1 MSKTVRDGALF
12 SGKGLTG
19 SISAQVHSH
28 AGRLL
33 GLVISHTE
41 TTAQSVIFYDSTTST
56 AGTEIAAFR
65 VDPNQSPWALFLPRD
80 AGIPFDT
87 ALYITASNCDVLIW
101 SVDYG

>member
-1 MSKTVRDGALF
+1 MAKTVRDGALF

-41 TTAQSVIFYDSTTST
+41 TSAQSVIFYDAT
-56 AGTEIAAFR
+56 AATGGTEIAAFR
-65 VDPNQSPWALFLPRD
+65 VNSDQSPFVLFLPSD
-80 AGIPFDT
+80 AGIPFST
-87 ALYITASNCDVLIW
+87 ALYISATNCDVLIW